1 MIASPTKLLFLPGAS
16 GNTQFWHPVAERL
29 AYPAQQVHIGWPGFG
44 DTPPMPGITGM
55 EDLATCVL
63 AEIDRPTA
71 LVAQSM
77 GGIVAV
83 LAALERPE
91 LITHLTLTVTS
102 GGMNMS
108 DLDAQDWRPDFAAAN
123 PTLPRW
129 FLDDR
134 TDLTLRLAELRMP
147 VLLLW
152 GDADPIS
159 PVRVGQCLAEL
170 LPRAQLHVFPGADH
184 SLGCTHADEVA
195 KLIER
200 HLACG

>member
-1 MIASPTKLLFLPGAS
+1 MAPGCRAP
-16 GNTQFWHPVAERL
+16 G
-29 AYPAQQVHIGWPGFG
+29 PAQQVHISWPGFG
-44 DTPPMPGITGM
+44 DTPPVPGITGM
-55 EDLATCVL
+55 EDLATRVL
-63 AEIDRPTA
+63 AEVDQPAA

-91 LITHLTLTVTS
+91 LITHLVLTVTS
-102 GGMNMS
+102 GGVDMS

-123 PTLPRW
+123 PMLPRW

-159 PVRVGQCLAEL
+159 PVRVGQRLAEL
-170 LPRAQLHVFPGADH
+170 LPRAELHVFPGADH
-184 SLGCTHADEVA
+184 SLGFTHAVEVA
-195 KLIER
+195 GLIER
-200 HLACG
+200 HLAGG